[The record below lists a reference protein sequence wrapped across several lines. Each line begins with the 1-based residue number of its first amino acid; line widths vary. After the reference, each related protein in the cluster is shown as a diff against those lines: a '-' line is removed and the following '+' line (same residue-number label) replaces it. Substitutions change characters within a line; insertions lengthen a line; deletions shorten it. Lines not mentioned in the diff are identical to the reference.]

1 MESLVDRLKAD
12 LTTALKA
19 RDSAKADVVRMLLT
33 RLKLK
38 ETEKGRGSLDDDAA
52 QQVLAS
58 YAKQRK
64 DAAGEFAAAGRQD
77 LHDKEMRERDIVLAY
92 LPKMLDDDAIRAAL
106 RSLIADVGAK
116 GPQEMGKVMKPA
128 MEKLRGKAE
137 GARVQQLLR
146 ELLGG

>member
-19 RDSAKADVVRMLLT
+19 RDGAKADVVRMLLT

-38 ETEKGRGSLDDDAA
+38 ETEKGRGSLDEDTA

-64 DAAGEFAAAGRQD
+64 DVAAEFAAAGRQD
-77 LHDKEMRERDIVLAY
+77 LHDKEMRERDIVLTY

-106 RSLIADVGAK
+106 RSMIADVGAK

>member
-19 RDSAKADVVRMLLT
+19 RDGAKADVVRMLLT

-38 ETEKGRGSLDDDAA
+38 ETEKGRGSLDEDTA

-64 DAAGEFAAAGRQD
+64 DVAAEFAAAGRQD

-106 RSLIADVGAK
+106 RSMIADVGAK